1 MTVYIAKVREEA
13 ASTVRQVHVANC
25 DGDRSTYITTVRYDL
40 GIRRG
45 LQMEE
50 SSRGLVVKFKLVFVM
65 ALDDSSIFLALW
77 AMSYGE

>member
-1 MTVYIAKVREEA
+1 MSSEQFMTVYIAKVREEA

-40 GIRRG
+40 GIFVIRRG

-50 SSRGLVVKFKLVFVM
+50 RSCG
-65 ALDDSSIFLALW
+65 
-77 AMSYGE
+77 